1 MKTNSAKKILP
12 IISDDKK
19 LEVCLEDNQAVI
31 KLLTWSE
38 DLGWCGQ
45 KTLEIDNNMLDD
57 LHRAI
62 AAARYKSNKNKSEVD
77 ENTSNTVIEFPGI

>member
-1 MKTNSAKKILP
+1 MQTDPAKKILP

-19 LEVCLEDNQAVI
+19 LEVSLEDGQAVI
-31 KLLTWSE
+31 RLLTWSE

-45 KTLEIDNNMLDD
+45 KTLEIDDSMLDD

-62 AAARYKSNKNKSEVD
+62 AAARYKSNKNKSEPTD
-77 ENTSNTVIEFPGI
+77 NDSNKVIAFPGI